1 MNINI
6 TDEAQGKLKELISK
20 SKYTD
25 PVLRL
30 LIAGYG

>member
-6 TDEAQGKLKELISK
+6 TDEAQKKLKEIMK
-20 SKYTD
+20 SSDYET
-25 PVLRL
+25 PALRL